1 MSERAALRVQL
12 EAELGRRK
20 GLERAAA
27 QRAAEAP
34 MRIDMPAGEERP
46 LRRGGGAGEGST
58 RLRPFSRLLTA
69 KVPAPAPALLQ
80 AAEVGDDLAHLLDKA
95 TLHAGRFLRR
105 HHAVRLGLG
114 AYTLLLHVWL
124 FVVVLHMVPEHR
136 HHHLPHTS
144 GPTPQDLRP

>member
-1 MSERAALRVQL
+1 
-12 EAELGRRK
+12 
-20 GLERAAA
+20 
-27 QRAAEAP
+27 
-34 MRIDMPAGEERP
+34 MRPC
-46 LRRGGGAGEGST
+46 
-58 RLRPFSRLLTA
+58 SRLLTA

-136 HHHLPHTS
+136 HHHLPHTN